1 MSDMKKAI
9 VIGASSGIGHE
20 VARLLIEDGWTVG
33 LAARREGLL
42 LPMMHAHED
51 RVKVAKIDV
60 TASNAVENL
69 NLLIKRIG
77 GMDLFFYAAGIGRQ
91 NHELTEDIELSTVRT
106 NALGFTRMIGEAYR
120 YFAAHGGGHIAA
132 ISSIAGTKGLGPS
145 PSYSATKAL
154 QNVYLQAL
162 EQQANQRGLN
172 IKFTDIRP
180 GFVDTDLLS
189 GTHHYPMLMKPEP
202 VAKAIVKA
210 VNQQKHVCVIDWRWR
225 LLTALWR
232 RIPRWLWRRLRL

>member
-1 MSDMKKAI
+1 MNDMKKAI

-91 NHELTEDIELSTVRT
+91 NRELTEDIELSTVRT

-120 YFAAHGGGHIAA
+120 YFAYSRHILDSRYERTGSVSFLFRHEGPAECV
-132 ISSIAGTKGLGPS
+132 SAGSG
-145 PSYSATKAL
+145 ATG
-154 QNVYLQAL
+154 QPT
-162 EQQANQRGLN
+162 R
-172 IKFTDIRP
+172 
-180 GFVDTDLLS
+180 S
-189 GTHHYPMLMKPEP
+189 
-202 VAKAIVKA
+202 
-210 VNQQKHVCVIDWRWR
+210 
-225 LLTALWR
+225 
-232 RIPRWLWRRLRL
+232 